1 MSQKPKSLKA
11 KVIVGYLLLFV
22 IAALSVWFIY
32 SEILKIATPGNNANA
47 DSQKVI
53 RVSNAIA
60 SLYASETV
68 GRNSI
73 LTGSRADLNEYTKL
87 LDSIKLEIEAI
98 KSEAD
103 KTQLP
108 KLDTIQYLLQRKKN
122 SINEIVKFRNDFDTK
137 ATFKRA
143 EKKSV
148 HYKRLIG

>member
-1 MSQKPKSLKA
+1 MSQKPRSLKV
-11 KVIVGYLLLFV
+11 KVIIGYLLLFV

-32 SEILKIATPGNNANA
+32 SEILKIATPSNNANA

-73 LTGSRADLNEYTKL
+73 LTGSKADLNEYTKL

-98 KSEAD
+98 KSE
-103 KTQLP
+103 
-108 KLDTIQYLLQRKKN
+108 
-122 SINEIVKFRNDFDTK
+122 
-137 ATFKRA
+137 
-143 EKKSV
+143 
-148 HYKRLIG
+148 